1 LAECAPPP
9 PPPLPNDGRG
19 VPPAGVGEV
28 LGVVITKE
36 ELQALR
42 ESLVHR
48 DGKSVVVATP
58 VILRAY
64 YPVPKRVRSVLERV
78 PKSYGICRYLG
89 EIGVHRQI
97 RTMAAIVGDA
107 QTGLEAQITLDGEV
121 PLLDIGILVVGIKG
135 HEKVLGAWLCEIC
148 RERIGER
155 VLGPSI
161 AD

>member
-1 LAECAPPP
+1 CEGHMSVIDIGIVATTEYAPAPSP
-9 PPPLPNDGRG
+9 ALTHERRG
-19 VPPAGVGEV
+19 VPPTGVGEV

-36 ELQALR
+36 ELQAPR
-42 ESLVHR
+42 DSLVHR

-64 YPVPKRVRSVLERV
+64 YPVPKRVRSVLECV
-78 PKSYGICRYLG
+78 PKSYGVCRYLG

-121 PLLDIGILVVGIKG
+121 PLLDIGIPVVGIKG
-135 HEKVLGAWLCEIC
+135 HEKV
-148 RERIGER
+148 
-155 VLGPSI
+155 
-161 AD
+161 